1 MTTDFMASTDKSL
14 LNVALIHEF
23 LHDEA
28 RWCRGIP
35 RDIVEKAIADSLC
48 FGAFDEDSQVGF
60 ARVVTDY
67 ATYANLVDVFVI
79 SDYRGRGVSRLLMDA
94 VIEHTELQRL
104 RRFMLATSD
113 KHALYEKFGFTAL
126 VRSEIFM
133 EKFDPD
139 VYA

>member
-1 MTTDFMASTDKSL
+1 MTTGFMVSTDKSL

-35 RDIVEKAIADSLC
+35 RDVVEKAIANSLC
-48 FGAFDEDSQVGF
+48 FGAYDGVSQVGF
-60 ARVVTDY
+60 ARVVTDC
-67 ATYANLVDVFVI
+67 ATFANLVDVFVI
-79 SDYRGRGVSRLLMDA
+79 SDYRGKGISRLLIDA
-94 VIEHTELQRL
+94 VIEHAELQGL

-113 KHALYEKFGFTAL
+113 KHALYEKFGFIPL
-126 VRSEIFM
+126 GRPEIFM
-133 EKFDPD
+133 ENFDPD